1 MISKSIL
8 NYPSIKSTLI
18 DLGDGKNQF
27 IVEPLLHGYGYTL
40 GNSLRRILLSSIP
53 GCAVVAVRVNDLTH
67 EYQSIDG
74 VVEDV
79 IDIILNIKSL
89 VVKNISD
96 LPQVIRIEKHEKG
109 VVTAANIITTEAV
122 QIINPE
128 HVIATLTD
136 DVPFKVEMTVE
147 NGRGYRMAEENVK
160 FRGKRWPRA
169 SPKLVSIDCRE
180 VIGDRATMMERN
192 CRSATMET

>member
-79 IDIILNIKSL
+79 IDVILNL
-89 VVKNISD
+89 NE
-96 LPQVIRIEKHEKG
+96 P
-109 VVTAANIITTEAV
+109 
-122 QIINPE
+122 
-128 HVIATLTD
+128 
-136 DVPFKVEMTVE
+136 
-147 NGRGYRMAEENVK
+147 
-160 FRGKRWPRA
+160 
-169 SPKLVSIDCRE
+169 
-180 VIGDRATMMERN
+180 
-192 CRSATMET
+192 